1 MVFPFNLVPC
11 FSSKFNL
18 FRVVNLRGR
27 SREKVPI
34 IFLPSFFAEDTV
46 KNLILSSNLQLQ
58 FLKPVVSVA
67 HVQGHLIAGSP
78 LLRAARWG
86 RFYQHKLNRRF
97 P

>member
-1 MVFPFNLVPC
+1 MFLQFCAVFQ
-11 FSSKFNL
+11 FNL
-18 FRVVNLRGR
+18 FRVVCLRGGTR
-27 SREKVPI
+27 QNVPAF
-34 IFLPSFFAEDTV
+34 FLPPFFAEDTV

-86 RFYQHKLNRRF
+86 RFYHHKPNRRF